1 MYISDSSLHFHKF
14 LGGNSANPQFPK
26 NVPGIRPQSMQI
38 ILKNVH
44 VVRSEYFTQCMAEP
58 AKNLKTCQ
66 HANREMKQT
75 NEGKLFQ

>member
-1 MYISDSSLHFHKF
+1 
-14 LGGNSANPQFPK
+14 
-26 NVPGIRPQSMQI
+26 MQI

-44 VVRSEYFTQCMAEP
+44 VVRSEYFTQCTAEP